1 MTESIEMA
9 DQPES
14 QLWGGR
20 FKSQPSAALTAISQS
35 IHFDWRLARY
45 DLIQTMAHASSL
57 LDAGILSASEF
68 DELRSFCDEISSSIK
83 NGTLTYQASD
93 EDVHTAIE
101 RIITEQFPDIGTK
114 IRTGRSRNDQV
125 ATDLR
130 LYVRDQNQ
138 RFVGL
143 ILDLI
148 EAIKAQAEQ
157 VIDLPSPGFTHLQHA
172 QPVTFG
178 HELAKHAHALHR
190 VCDRAIE
197 LDKRIAV
204 SPLGAGALAGSAFS
218 LDNAK
223 TAKLL
228 GFATAAENSIDATT
242 DRDYVVEFLFN
253 VSLAAIHLSRISE
266 EIILMT
272 GSEFG
277 FLRLDDSWSTGSSL
291 MPQKKNPDIAE
302 LTRGKTGRFI
312 GNLITLLTVLK
323 ALPFGYN
330 RDLQEDKEALFDSV
344 DQINLVLPAMVGLIT
359 TLRVD
364 RDKLESA
371 ALSQHAA
378 ATDIA
383 DYLVRKGMP
392 FREAHRITGELVLLA
407 EEAGVDVNELELSQ
421 FRSISALI
429 EPDLIEQLTAAN
441 ILSVRSSSMGT
452 APVSVRRQLQD
463 LAPKIATIRSWASNP
478 LVVFL

>member
-1 MTESIEMA
+1 
-9 DQPES
+9 
-14 QLWGGR
+14 
-20 FKSQPSAALTAISQS
+20 
-35 IHFDWRLARY
+35 
-45 DLIQTMAHASSL
+45 
-57 LDAGILSASEF
+57 
-68 DELRSFCDEISSSIK
+68 
-83 NGTLTYQASD
+83 
-93 EDVHTAIE
+93 
-101 RIITEQFPDIGTK
+101 
-114 IRTGRSRNDQV
+114 
-125 ATDLR
+125 
-130 LYVRDQNQ
+130 
-138 RFVGL
+138 
-143 ILDLI
+143 
-148 EAIKAQAEQ
+148 
-157 VIDLPSPGFTHLQHA
+157 
-172 QPVTFG
+172 
-178 HELAKHAHALHR
+178 
-190 VCDRAIE
+190 
-197 LDKRIAV
+197 
-204 SPLGAGALAGSAFS
+204 
-218 LDNAK
+218 
-223 TAKLL
+223 
-228 GFATAAENSIDATT
+228 AAENSIDATT

-312 GNLITLLTVLK
+312 GNLITLMTVLK

-344 DQINLVLPAMVGLIT
+344 DQINLVLPAMVGLIA

-378 ATDIA
+378 ATDVA

-407 EEAGVDVNELELSQ
+407 EEAGVDVHQLELSQ
-421 FRSISALI
+421 FRSISGLI
-429 EPDLIEQLTAAN
+429 EPDLIEQLTTAN
-441 ILSVRSSSMGT
+441 ILSARSSSMGT